1 MGFLGGSVGSIGVW
15 THLVYL
21 SCCAPLPL
29 ASSTALK
36 LVFFL
41 LDLGGV
47 LGLELPLGGW
57 AGLAALGWPAGLGRL
72 LGLAKGALLA
82 PLKPSTSLYNSLS
95 ILRHTHVQV

>member
-15 THLVYL
+15 THPAYL
-21 SCCAPLPL
+21 FCCAPLPL
-29 ASSTALK
+29 ASSAALK

-57 AGLAALGWPAGLGRL
+57 ARLAAASGHDFRPGGR
-72 LGLAKGALLA
+72 
-82 PLKPSTSLYNSLS
+82 PLPQG
-95 ILRHTHVQV
+95 H